1 MDLILRR
8 APLLVVTIFSAL
20 NTIPLSAQAPK
31 ASRDTSARTGDIKP
45 PSLAAT
51 QLTGPP
57 PAIDGR
63 LDDEAW
69 PAASVAT
76 DFVQFE
82 PASGSP
88 ASETTEARVLYDSE
102 ALYVGLRLRDSKPD
116 SIVARLARRDENVYS
131 DWVFVEVDGDREGR
145 TALVVG
151 VNARGVKWDGIYYDD
166 NQLDVSFDAVWDAA
180 VERDTE
186 GWSAEFRIPLSQLH
200 FGATDEQGQAWGIN
214 FQRRIARR
222 EEIANWSPIRRNSG
236 RHVSLFGQLTGLRS
250 LEHPGRFEVQPYSAA
265 RMTQAE
271 VASNDPFRK
280 RQEVFGSFGAD
291 VKYAPAPRVTF
302 SATINPDFGQVEADP
317 SVVNLTAYQ
326 TFFPEKR
333 PFFLEGAD
341 VFQFSLGQSRLF
353 YSRRVGRFPQN
364 TPGIEAGFSD
374 VPQSTTVLG
383 AGKFT
388 ARMSGGWTV
397 GTLAALTSAETAR
410 FQDTLG
416 VQWEVPAEPLTAY
429 GVARVAKSF
438 SRGRSSIGAIVTTM
452 GRDLPGE
459 LNFLRSNALAGGV
472 DMRLRLFG
480 NRYEIRTLVAGSM
493 LQGSENAIRRTQIS
507 AEHYFQRPDA
517 DHLTFDSTL
526 TSLRGYAGQFSLT
539 KLSGGS
545 WLWGLNG
552 IAYSPGFEVNDM
564 GFHRGSDVIQQSA
577 YIAYD
582 RTARDGA
589 FRRRRISINE
599 SSEWSFGPEKLG
611 TTITVDGRLQTHSYA
626 GMAGGVTREMRG
638 LDPSASRGGPALVS
652 PGKTH
657 GWIALNSDSRRRL
670 GAQIDGRM
678 AVEDQTGALLWRARG
693 GVSLRVLGFA
703 DMSLQMAVTRNINH
717 WQHVGNRTVAGSPHY
732 VFAKLAQTTAD
743 LTGRFNLSITPNI
756 SLQAYAQPFADARQ
770 YSRFKEVV
778 EPRALAFSN
787 RFRTFP
793 ASAVSYDP
801 TDRIYAL
808 DIDGDGS
815 EDASFRNPDLNF
827 NQLRTNV
834 VLRWEY
840 LPGSTLFLVWNHERT
855 DRELDQPLLLDRA
868 LLRLFGSSPDVPG
881 PTNTFM
887 VKLNYW
893 VGF

>member
-1 MDLILRR
+1 M
-8 APLLVVTIFSAL
+8 
-20 NTIPLSAQAPK
+20 
-31 ASRDTSARTGDIKP
+31 P
-45 PSLAAT
+45 PSLEAL
-51 QLTGPP
+51 QLAGAPP
-57 PAIDGR
+57 KIDGR

-69 PAASVAT
+69 NGASVAT

-82 PASGSP
+82 PSSGAP

-102 ALYVGLRLRDSKPD
+102 ALYVGLRLLDSKPD
-116 SIVARLARRDENVYS
+116 SIVATLARRDENVYS
-131 DWVFVEVDGDREGR
+131 DWVFVEIDGDREGR

-151 VNARGVKWDGIYYDD
+151 VNARGVKWDGVYYDD
-166 NQLDVSFDAVWDAA
+166 NQLDVSFDAVWQAG
-180 VERDTE
+180 VERDAE

-200 FGATDEQGQAWGIN
+200 FGATDAQGQVWGIN
-214 FQRRIARR
+214 FRRRIARR

-236 RHVSLFGQLTGLRS
+236 RHVSLFGELTGLQS

-265 RMTQAE
+265 RVTRAE
-271 VASNDPFRK
+271 VQPSDPFHK
-280 RQEVFGSFGAD
+280 RQEVVGSFGAD
-291 VKYAPAPRVTF
+291 MKYAPAPRVTF

-353 YSRRVGRFPQN
+353 YSRRVGRYPQN
-364 TPGIEAGFSD
+364 TPGIAAGFSD

-383 AGKFT
+383 AGKLT
-388 ARMSGGWTV
+388 GRLSDGWTAGV
-397 GTLAALTSAETAR
+397 LGALTSAETAR

-438 SRGRSSIGAIVTTM
+438 SRGRSSIGAIVTAM
-452 GRDLPGE
+452 GRDLPTE
-459 LNFLRSNALAGGV
+459 LSFLRTNALSGGV

-480 NRYEIRTLVAGSM
+480 NRYEVRTLMAGSM
-493 LQGSENAIRRTQIS
+493 LQGSENAISRTQRS

-517 DHLTFDSTL
+517 AHLTFDSTL

-539 KLSGGS
+539 KVSGGS

-552 IAYSPGFEVNDM
+552 FAYSPGFEVNDI
-564 GFHRGSDVIQQSA
+564 GFHRGSDRVQQSA

-599 SSEWSFGPEKLG
+599 SSEWSFGREKLG
-611 TTITVDGRLQTHSYA
+611 TTVTLDGRLQTHSYE
-626 GMAGGVTREMRG
+626 GMAGGVTRELRG
-638 LDPSASRGGPALVS
+638 LDPAATRGGPALVS
-652 PGKTH
+652 PGRTH
-657 GWIALNSDSRRRL
+657 GWIALNTDSRRKL
-670 GAQIDGRM
+670 GAHLDGRM
-678 AVEDQTGALLWRARG
+678 IFEDQTGSLLWRARAG
-693 GVSLRVLGFA
+693 MSLRMSAFA
-703 DMSLQMAVTRNINH
+703 DMSLQMAVTRNIND
-717 WQHVGNRTVAGSPHY
+717 WQHVGNRVVAGSPHY
-732 VFAKLAQTTAD
+732 VFARLAQTTAD
-743 LTGRFNLSITPNI
+743 LTGRFNMSVTPNI
-756 SLQAYAQPFADARQ
+756 SLQAYAQPFADSRK
-770 YSRFKEVV
+770 YSLFKGVI
-778 EPRALAFSN
+778 EPRALAFN
-787 RFRTFP
+787 DRFRTFP

-808 DIDGDGS
+808 DINGDGI

-834 VLRWEY
+834 VLRWEFR
-840 LPGSTLFLVWNHERT
+840 PASTLFLVWNHERT

-868 LLRLFGSSPDVPG
+868 LLRLFGRSPGVPG